1 MHIHCVTQPAAAVDR
16 GLLVCV
22 CVLEHVGQLV
32 RSYPAILTKY
42 DYANLTVYS
51 DIFMDAAR
59 TFTHSLEFHLTH
71 SLWVCVRVSLELSY
85 RYDE

>member
-32 RSYPAILTKY
+32 GSYPAILTKY
-42 DYANLTVYS
+42 DYANLTVYT
-51 DIFMDAAR
+51 DIFMNAAR
-59 TFTHSLEFHLTH
+59 TFTIHLSSISLTH
-71 SLWVCVRVSLELSY
+71 SLTMGMCTRE
-85 RYDE
+85 